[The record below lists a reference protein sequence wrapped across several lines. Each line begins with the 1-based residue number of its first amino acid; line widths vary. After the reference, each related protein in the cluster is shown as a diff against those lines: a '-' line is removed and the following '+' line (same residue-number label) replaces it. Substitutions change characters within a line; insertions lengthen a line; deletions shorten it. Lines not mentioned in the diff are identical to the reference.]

1 MIDVSRAAATHD
13 PKPGSPARRRALSS
27 ALLLAATAVLIYLTV
42 MAKMFLR

>member
-1 MIDVSRAAATHD
+1 MNRADARHD
-13 PKPGSPARRRALSS
+13 TKPGNPARRRALGS